1 MNSVSAHLALAALA
15 LGSLPAHA
23 ALIVSW
29 DQINR
34 PIPDANLSGLADT
47 RTLASLS
54 GQITDLKVSLTL
66 AGLPEEP
73 SFNGDLYVALQH
85 ESGFAV
91 LLNRVGR
98 TESRGLGYADNGFD
112 VTFDQS
118 APNDVHTYRIAL
130 SGALETPL
138 AGPLT
143 GVWQPDG
150 RLAPPDSVV
159 TSSPRDAGLDSFL
172 GLDPNGTWTLF
183 LADLQTGGR
192 AQLVGWGLDLSGV
205 SPVPESGWT
214 GLAASAGLLGWG
226 FFRHHRARRNSLP
239 PPL

>member
-1 MNSVSAHLALAALA
+1 MNSVSAHLAMAALA
-15 LGSLPAHA
+15 VGSLSGQA

-29 DQINR
+29 DQINQ

-54 GQITDLKVSLTL
+54 GQITDLNVSLTL

-73 SFNGDLYVALQH
+73 SFNGDLYVTLQH

-91 LLNRVGR
+91 LLNRAGR
-98 TESRGLGYADNGFD
+98 TEGRALGYADDGFA

-118 APNDVHTYRIAL
+118 AANDVHTYRIAL
-130 SGALETPL
+130 SGALESPL
-138 AGPLT
+138 GGPLT

-150 RLAPPDSVV
+150 RLAHPDSVV
-159 TSSPRDAGLDSFL
+159 ASSPRSAGLDSFV
-172 GLDPNGTWTLF
+172 GLDPNGTWTLL

-192 AQLVGWGLDLSGV
+192 AQLVSWGLELAGV
-205 SPVPESGWT
+205 SLVPEPDWT
-214 GLAASAGLLGWG
+214 GLAVSAGLLGCWC
-226 FFRHHRARRNSLP
+226 FRHSRARRKSP
-239 PPL
+239 PPP